1 MSLLQI
7 FAEVG
12 VQHAHIIDD
21 AYDTGP
27 TVALAP
33 GTAQA
38 FVDAIEPADLD
49 KVGAVLGVPASD
61 GDVVE
66 ALNDHDNVAKL
77 FQARDQF
84 VPHADLLF
92 GEFLS
97 ERDSKLK
104 QIAPLVDFLK
114 GNGVEC
120 RTFGSDYA
128 VEGSDVPQI
137 VFIDLRLRENGPVQ
151 VSDAVNAYKK
161 LRQAHALC
169 HPFVFLMSSLKTTL
183 AERREEFRDLAGLFA
198 SQFESMEKE
207 QFKDLQELEAILS
220 QYIRVLPRLR
230 AMHKHIEGV
239 GEAVQAAAGKAQSA
253 LLALDLADYFVLH
266 RNTVSI
272 EKVGLGTY
280 ISDLLLDYL
289 VHEVESKSQ
298 VWDFAKDLD
307 EWKLEDLPRSRFA
320 LTPAAARIY
329 SGNLL
334 HANVRLERE
343 LERGLGPVQ
352 GYFYLGDIFFQAK
365 ELNEAKPAIALAVV
379 TPACDLVR
387 PEKLRERTIF
397 LCEGSV
403 KSVTAA
409 SVPAGIDGLAAVVMP
424 HPRDAAKQL
433 LIKWNKKRLHTWHA
447 DDIAKF
453 ANAEGCIWVRVARLR
468 PLYAIQLQ
476 HAITADLSRIGVQ
489 RPPNV
494 LVPHGIEVFVRG
506 DASWI
511 QLDIDERDQATASAL
526 ADSEDRESTVFVVA
540 DATVRRIRR
549 KLQAWVDKNGQS
561 KAVDLLR
568 KLLALPDFE
577 QRLMYLHH
585 QVPQV
590 PPEGSET
597 IDITGYAMQSAQGL
611 TAEESYGAAFV
622 RPITASPYVSISGGR
637 PVTDQQ
643 RASFV
648 LKLVRIAT

>member
-1 MSLLQI
+1 MSLQET
-7 FAEVG
+7 FAAVG

-21 AYDTGP
+21 AYDNGP
-27 TVALAP
+27 AVALKA

-38 FVDAIEPADLD
+38 FVDAIEPADLE
-49 KVGAVLGVPASD
+49 KVGGLLGVPASD
-61 GDVVE
+61 GDIVE
-66 ALNDHDNVAKL
+66 ALNDGDSVAKL
-77 FQARDQF
+77 FEARDQF
-84 VPHADLLF
+84 APHADLLF
-92 GEFLS
+92 GEYLS
-97 ERDSKLK
+97 ERNSKRK
-104 QIAPLVDFLK
+104 QIEPLVEFLK
-114 GNGVEC
+114 GHGVAC
-120 RTFGSDYA
+120 GTFGSDYA

-151 VSDAVNAYKK
+151 VGDAVRAYKK
-161 LRQAHALC
+161 LRLTHALC
-169 HPFVFLMSSLKTTL
+169 HPFVFLMSSLTTTL

-198 SQFESMEKE
+198 SQFESMEKA
-207 QFKDLQELEAILS
+207 QFQNLQELEAILS

-230 AMHKHIEGV
+230 EMHGHIEGV
-239 GEAVQAAAGKAQSA
+239 GEAVHAAAGKAQAA
-253 LLALDLADYFVLH
+253 LRALDLADYFVLH

-289 VHEVESKSQ
+289 VHEVENTSQ

-334 HANVRLERE
+334 HAKLRLDRE

-365 ELNEAKPAIALAVV
+365 ELNEAKPTVALAIV

-409 SVPAGIDGLAAVVMP
+409 SIPAGIDGLAAVVMP
-424 HPRDAAKQL
+424 HPLDPAKQL

-447 DDIAKF
+447 EDMAKF
-453 ANAEGCIWVRVARLR
+453 ASSEGCNWVRVARLR

-506 DASWI
+506 DPNWA
-511 QLDIDERDQATASAL
+511 QLDVDERDQPTAGAL
-526 ADSEDRESTVFVVA
+526 ADSEDREKTVFVVA

-549 KLQAWVDKNGQS
+549 KLQAWIDKNAQS
-561 KAVDLLR
+561 KAAGLLT
-568 KLLALPDFE
+568 KILASPDFE

-585 QVPQV
+585 EVPQET
-590 PPEGSET
+590 PEGSET
-597 IDITGYAMQSAQGL
+597 IDIAGYAMVGAQGL
-611 TAEESYGAAFV
+611 TEEESHTVAFV
-622 RPITASPYVSISGGR
+622 RPSTASPYVSISGGQR
-637 PVTDQQ
+637 ATEQQ
-643 RASFV
+643 RAYV
-648 LKLVRIAT
+648 ALKFVRIKA